1 MAGNWGGA
9 ASGALSGAATG
20 AAFGGVGAAIGGVAG
35 GLLGYFGG
43 GKDPKLKNKPSGT
56 KEQIKFGGTDLIKY
70 LQSMMGKGGGLNAA
84 NQYDLNLLTSQPQ
97 SYEEFS
103 SPYLQ
108 QFQEQLLPML
118 AEKYAGSGALS
129 SSGFGQ
135 AIGGAGA
142 GLQAQLAQL
151 YSGLQLDW
159 EQQKA
164 QASGR
169 IQNQF
174 QNLTGIGLNYEP
186 FAYHEK
192 QGTQGF
198 AAPLLSSLV
207 ENQQGGGL
215 NNLLALFQTQKK
227 TA

>member
-1 MAGNWGGA
+1 M
-9 ASGALSGAATG
+9 L
-20 AAFGGVGAAIGGVAG
+20 
-35 GLLGYFGG
+35 
-43 GKDPKLKNKPSGT
+43 T
-56 KEQIKFGGTDLIKY
+56 KE
-70 LQSMMGKGGGLNAA
+70 
-84 NQYDLNLLTSQPQ
+84 PQ
-97 SYEEFS
+97 SYEDFS

-108 QFQEQLLPML
+108 EFQEKILPMI

-135 AIGGAGA
+135 AVGGAGA
-142 GLQAQLAQL
+142 GLQSQLAKL
-151 YSGLQLDW
+151 YSDLQLSW
-159 EQQKA
+159 EEQRG

-207 ENQQGGGL
+207 ENQEGGGL